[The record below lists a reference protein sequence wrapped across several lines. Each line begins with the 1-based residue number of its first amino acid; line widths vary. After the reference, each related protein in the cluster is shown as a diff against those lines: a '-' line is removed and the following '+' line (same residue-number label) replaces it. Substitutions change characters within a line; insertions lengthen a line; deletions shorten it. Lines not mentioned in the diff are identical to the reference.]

1 MAAIG
6 SLIKQKFRGKV
17 LNDEP
22 MSLHTSLKVGGNA
35 DLFCIPEDLDDL
47 GELLAILDAERVPRL
62 VVGGGYN
69 LLVRDGG
76 IRGAVI
82 SLERLNRLERLDGC
96 RLRAEAGV
104 DNGVLVRLAHEE
116 RLAGLEFLI
125 GIPGKLGGALGMNA
139 GAHGEEILDRV
150 ESLDVLGKGGLE
162 TRPAAA
168 IEYGYRF
175 LRLAPGEII
184 VAATFRLEQ
193 GDPAEIESRIEGFL
207 VHRRNTQRVGYPN
220 AGSFFR
226 NPSGAHAWQL
236 IDASGLRGFKVGGA
250 QVSQVHTN
258 FLVNTGGATAADFL
272 ELARIIK
279 EKVKAGSGIE
289 LEEEVKIVGE
299 DER

>member
-1 MAAIG
+1 MDRIS
-6 SLIKQKFRGKV
+6 SLIRQKFRGRV
-17 LNDEP
+17 LFDEP
-22 MSLHTSLKVGGNA
+22 MSLHTSLKVGGPA
-35 DLFCIPEDLDDL
+35 DLFCIPEDLADL
-47 GELLAILDAERVPRL
+47 QESLAVLAEAGTPRL
-62 VVGGGYN
+62 VVGGGFN

-76 IRGAVI
+76 IRGVVI
-82 SLERLNRLERLDGC
+82 SLERLNRLERLEGF

-104 DNGVLVRLAHEE
+104 ENGVLVRFAHEE

-125 GIPGKLGGALGMNA
+125 GIPGRLGGALGMNA

-150 ESLDVLGKGGLE
+150 ESLEVLGENGLE
-162 TRPAAA
+162 TRASAVL
-168 IEYGYRF
+168 EFGYRY

-184 VAATFRLEQ
+184 TAATFKLDK

-207 VHRRNTQRVGYPN
+207 AHRRNTQRVGYPN
-220 AGSFFR
+220 AGSYFR
-226 NPSGAHAWQL
+226 NPPGAHAWQL
-236 IDASGLRGFKVGGA
+236 IDAAGLRGFKVGGA

-272 ELARIIK
+272 ELARLIR

-289 LEEEVKIVGE
+289 LEEEVRIVGE

>member
-1 MAAIG
+1 MDKIG

-17 LNDEP
+17 LPDEP
-22 MSLHTSLKVGGNA
+22 MSLHTSLKVGGPA

-47 GELLAILDAERVPRL
+47 RELLTVLAETGTPRM
-62 VVGGGYN
+62 VVGGGFN

-82 SLERLNRLERLDGC
+82 SLERLNRLDRLDGF
-96 RLRAEAGV
+96 RMRAEAGV
-104 DNGVLVRLAHEE
+104 DNGVLVRFAHEE

-125 GIPGKLGGALGMNA
+125 GIPGRLGGALGMNA

-150 ESLDVLGKGGLE
+150 ESLDVLGEKGLE

-168 IEYGYRF
+168 LDFGYRY
-175 LRLAPGEII
+175 LRLAPGGII
-184 VAATFRLEQ
+184 VAATFKLEQ
-193 GDPAEIESRIEGFL
+193 GDPAEMESRIEGFL
-207 VHRRNTQRVGYPN
+207 AHRRNTQRVGYPN

-226 NPSGAHAWQL
+226 NPPGGHAWQL
-236 IDASGLRGFKVGGA
+236 IDAAGLRGLKVGGA

-272 ELARIIK
+272 ELARTIR
-279 EKVKAGSGIE
+279 EKVKAQSGVE
-289 LEEEVKIVGE
+289 LEEEVRIVGE
-299 DER
+299 E